1 MNIIRIQCNCA
12 MDEFAEDINFR
23 NIKKK
28 LREQSLN
35 KGTSKIQHLYT
46 WNYEGTDIICYG
58 WVDGLPGKENKHDLP
73 PNGNK
78 AEPTLDNSDT
88 QLLFGDLFILQKKDT
103 VLCDFDVSD
112 YGLFYSLC
120 FEGFDDCLTD
130 DNEDGSDES
139 DESDDYND
147 DYNDDSG
154 KDDEDVEGDEDD
166 EDDEGDTGPGLSNC
180 IVDSSSEEDAEY
192 VSEELEEDDTEY

>member
-1 MNIIRIQCNCA
+1 MKFVRIQCNCT

-46 WNYEGTDIICYG
+46 WNYDGTDIICYG

-73 PNGNK
+73 PNGEK
-78 AEPTLDNSDT
+78 ALSTLDNSDT
-88 QLLFGDLFILQKKDT
+88 QLLFGDLFILQKDGNK
-103 VLCDFDVSD
+103 LCDFDVSD
-112 YGLFYSLC
+112 YGLFYSVC

-130 DNEDGSDES
+130 D
-139 DESDDYND
+139 ESDDTDIDDND
-147 DYNDDSG
+147 SELNDFIVNSNN
-154 KDDEDVEGDEDD
+154 EEEDD
-166 EDDEGDTGPGLSNC
+166 EDADYDLSDELDEDTY
-180 IVDSSSEEDAEY
+180 EY
-192 VSEELEEDDTEY
+192 